1 MDVDLSKLRNPVLEG
16 HYADPEL
23 RVHDGRFWLFPTT
36 STQYDDQVAFDA
48 FVSDDLVT
56 WTKVPSVLRLKD
68 VPWSSQRA
76 AWAPSV
82 VSRYGSM
89 FMYFSS
95 GDGDGIGLAV
105 WNRAFHRFVEPLGR
119 PLVREWP
126 FGAQPI
132 DAQVFVDDSDGGERA
147 YLYFGGHGTCVAIG
161 LKPDMN
167 SLDGDFVQVTPAHYV
182 EGPFMFKRRGQY
194 YFTWS
199 EGGWGDDS
207 YCIAYARAESPFG
220 PFERE
225 GLVLKGDPAVGTGAG
240 HGCVLN
246 IPGTDDWVISYHR
259 RQPGVTARD
268 ARVTCIDR
276 LLFDEDGAIVP
287 VVLT

>member
-1 MDVDLSKLRNPVLEG
+1 MNVDLSKLRNPVIEG
-16 HYADPEL
+16 YYADPEL

-36 STQYDDQVAFDA
+36 SALYDDQVSFDA

-56 WTKVPSVLRLKD
+56 WERVPSVLRLRD
-68 VPWSSQRA
+68 VSWSSQRA

-82 VSRYGSM
+82 VSRYGSL

-105 WNRAFHRFVEPLGR
+105 WNHATQRFVEPLGR
-119 PLVREWP
+119 PLIREWP

-132 DAQVFVDDSDGGERA
+132 DAQVFVDDDEQA
-147 YLYFGGHGTCVAIG
+147 YLYFGGQGNCIAVR

-167 SLDGDFVQVTPAHYV
+167 SLDGDFVRVTPANFV
-182 EGPFMFKRRGQY
+182 EGAFMFKRNGTY

-199 EGGWGDDS
+199 EGGWGGDS
-207 YCIAYARAESPFG
+207 YCIAYARADNPFG

-225 GLVLKGDPAVGTGAG
+225 GLVLKGNPEVGTSAG

-276 LLFDEDGAIVP
+276 LRFDQDGAILP